1 MYKSYDQG
9 EENVYILCPSS
20 LQECSHYHKAIGITS
35 HGYFGPV
42 AYVSIRG
49 NKYGFVIVDDYS
61 QYTWVFFMKDK
72 SKVHEI
78 FKKFATRAQNEFDM
92 KTKRVKVTMAPS
104 SRKPTLKS
112 ILMKKALV
120 MSSPSHIL
128 HNKMG

>member
-1 MYKSYDQG
+1 
-9 EENVYILCPSS
+9 
-20 LQECSHYHKAIGITS
+20 
-35 HGYFGPV
+35 
-42 AYVSIRG
+42 
-49 NKYGFVIVDDYS
+49 
-61 QYTWVFFMKDK
+61 MKDK